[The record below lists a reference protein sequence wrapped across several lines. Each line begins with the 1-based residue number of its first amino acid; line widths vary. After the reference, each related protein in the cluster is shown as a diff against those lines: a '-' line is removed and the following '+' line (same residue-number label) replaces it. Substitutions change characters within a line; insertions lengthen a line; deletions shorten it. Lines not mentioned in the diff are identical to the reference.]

1 METKEWDLESVID
14 WLFNEGR
21 LTADPKVFLEKLGR
35 MLIDGGAPLWRIRT
49 GCRTIHPR
57 IDAWSV
63 IWSSDM
69 ESALE
74 RQAGHGFRRNDTY
87 LGSPMARVSET
98 GALFRRQLTDLKEDQ
113 DHNMLFE
120 LAAEGGTDYLAL
132 PISFSD
138 GSTSILTLVS
148 NSPGGFCDADI
159 SKFVRLGAFVGPVL
173 EVFATRRI
181 ARALLDTYVGPRTGA
196 RVLSGQIKRG
206 DGELIN
212 AAIWFSDLRDFTPL
226 TESLPANELLDLL
239 NSYFE
244 IVTAAVTARGGEV
257 LRFIGDA
264 MLIVFPVSR
273 SVSVEHACRAAVDA
287 ATDSF
292 DNLAVLN
299 LRRARSS
306 QSEIKFGVGL
316 HIGEVIYGNVGAP
329 DRLDFT
335 VMGPAVNRTARL
347 ESVTKEAGH
356 LLLMSPEF
364 AGTLNQDTVSLGRF
378 PMKGIIGDQE
388 VFTLAATGT

>member
-1 METKEWDLESVID
+1 MEKEDWDLEKVID
-14 WLFNEGR
+14 WLFQEGR
-21 LTADPKVFLEKLGR
+21 LTADPKIFLKNLGQKL
-35 MLIDGGAPLWRIRT
+35 INTGAPLWRIRT

-63 IWSSDM
+63 IWASDM
-69 ESALE
+69 ENALE

-87 LGSPMARVSET
+87 LGSPMAHVAET
-98 GALFRRQLTDLKEDQ
+98 GTLFRRKLTDLKEEQ
-113 DHNMLFE
+113 DHSMLFE
-120 LAAEGGTDYLAL
+120 LASEGGTDYLAL

-138 GSTSILTLVS
+138 GSTGILTFVS
-148 NSPGGFCDADI
+148 SNPGGFCDADI
-159 SKFVRLGAFVGPVL
+159 TKFVQLTSFVGPVL
-173 EVFATRRI
+173 EVFASRRI
-181 ARALLDTYVGPRTGA
+181 ARALLDTYVGPRTGE

-226 TESLPANELLDLL
+226 TESLPANELLNLL

-264 MLIVFPVSR
+264 MLIVFPVNQ
-273 SVSVEHACRAAVDA
+273 SVSLEKACNAAVDA

-292 DNLAVLN
+292 DNIAVLN
-299 LRRARSS
+299 IRRTRSS
-306 QSEIKFGVGL
+306 QPEIKFGVGL

-347 ESVTKEAGH
+347 ESVTKEAGR
-356 LLLMSPEF
+356 LLLMSSEF
-364 AGTLNQDTVSLGRF
+364 ASVLNRETQSLGRF
-378 PMKGIIGDQE
+378 PMKGIAGNQE
-388 VFTLAATGT
+388 VFTLASFAH